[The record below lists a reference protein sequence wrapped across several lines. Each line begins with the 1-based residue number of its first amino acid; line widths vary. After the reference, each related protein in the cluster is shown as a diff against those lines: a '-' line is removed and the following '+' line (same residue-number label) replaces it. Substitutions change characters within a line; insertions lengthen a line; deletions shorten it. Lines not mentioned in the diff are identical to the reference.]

1 MQAKRDE
8 HLEKRTAGDEKVATP
23 EGQQGG
29 RQKRFYI
36 NTEVL
41 RLVYETLKQ
50 HSVGGRCRL
59 SVRDVAELCGLSH
72 PGAQRALQRLRAE
85 GLIHTEPGRYQNEPD
100 TIYVNPYG
108 YADKLLRFRSSL
120 ENIIDELRELLAFL
134 PSAAR
139 MPQENQE
146 KAAALENLRQ
156 AIVSYNELPGGFINL
171 IVSKEK
177 LGSGVLETLLP
188 SSAQKD
194 EL

>member
-8 HLEKRTAGDEKVATP
+8 HLDKKTAEGGKVAVS
-23 EGQQGG
+23 EKQQGG
-29 RQKRFYI
+29 QKRFYI

-41 RLVYETLKQ
+41 RLVYETLKR

-72 PGAQRALQRLRAE
+72 VGAQRALQRLRAD

-120 ENIIDELRELLAFL
+120 ENIIGELQELLAFL
-134 PSAAR
+134 PSAVR
-139 MPQENQE
+139 LPQENQE
-146 KAAALENLRQ
+146 KAVALENLRQ
-156 AIVSYNELPGGFINL
+156 AIVSYTELPGGFVNL
-171 IVSKEK
+171 IISKEK
-177 LGSGVLETLLP
+177 LESGVLETLLP
-188 SSAQKD
+188 SSATQKD
-194 EL
+194 ES